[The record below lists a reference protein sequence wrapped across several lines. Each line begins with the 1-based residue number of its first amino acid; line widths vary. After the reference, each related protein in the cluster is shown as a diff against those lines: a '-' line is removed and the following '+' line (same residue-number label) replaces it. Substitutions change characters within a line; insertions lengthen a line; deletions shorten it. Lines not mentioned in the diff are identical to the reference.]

1 MEPSLT
7 TSKVIR
13 FGVFEADLR
22 AGELRKQGSRVKLQ
36 EKPFQLLAILLERPG
51 DVVTREELREKLW
64 PGDTFVDFDHGINI
78 AINKMRE
85 ALGDSAESPRY
96 IETLAR
102 RGYRFMGEAEVATPA
117 NAHGAATTE
126 PKFSA
131 TPAAPAD
138 ASELSSVHLPPEVE
152 GLSPAGPAFARYS
165 RARTIALLIFLLG
178 VAGYVGWRIHTP
190 PRKPESGRIMLAVL
204 PFENLS
210 GNPEQDYFSDGL
222 TEEMITQLGRLH
234 PERLGVIARTT
245 MMQYRGTHKTTREI
259 GRELGANYILEGSV
273 RRANGRVRITAQL
286 IQVSDQT
293 HLWADSYEQ
302 NLSDVLA
309 LQSEVAGA
317 IAERIQLQLT
327 PAQRERLASAPAVN
341 PAAYE
346 DYLKGRFYWNKRT
359 EEGFQKAIAQ
369 FSQAI
374 AEDPNYAPSYAGL
387 ADTYSLLGSVP
398 ANALP
403 PRVAMSKA
411 REAAAKALALD
422 ESLAEAHVSLG
433 YVKMAYEWDFPAA
446 EAEFKRAIA
455 LNPAY
460 PTAHQWYAF
469 YLTAMGRADDAETQN
484 LLAKKL
490 DPLSLSVN
498 SQIAWSYY
506 IARRYDDA
514 IAQSQK
520 LIELEPNLYTSHL
533 HLGLAYEGK
542 KLYPQAIAEF
552 EKANALSGGN
562 PIILGAL
569 GHTYAV
575 SGEKVKA
582 LELIRR
588 LESISK
594 QRYVPGLY
602 PAAIYSGLGDKDGAI
617 RWLSKAVQD
626 RSDYCLFLPL
636 EPEAENLR
644 TDPRFKQLVRQIGLA
659 QESN

>member
-7 TSKVIR
+7 TPKVIR

-22 AGELRKQGSRVKLQ
+22 AGELRREGIRVKLQ
-36 EKPFQLLAILLERPG
+36 EKPFQVLATLLERPG
-51 DVVTREELREKLW
+51 DAVTRDELREKLW

-78 AINKMRE
+78 AINKLRE

-102 RGYRFMGEAEVATPA
+102 RGYRFIGEVEPPA
-117 NAHGAATTE
+117 PSG
-126 PKFSA
+126 
-131 TPAAPAD
+131 PAAPAVTPTREESAARRPD
-138 ASELSSVHLPPEVE
+138 SPLPSRDELLPP
-152 GLSPAGPAFARYS
+152 AGTAFARHS
-165 RARTIALLIFLLG
+165 RARTIVILCALIV
-178 VAGYVGWRIHTP
+178 VAGYAGWRLHTP
-190 PRKPESGRIMLAVL
+190 RPKPSSGRVMLAVL
-204 PFENLS
+204 PFDNLS

-234 PERLGVIARTT
+234 PERMGVIARTT
-245 MMQYRGTHKTTREI
+245 MMQYRGTHKSASQI
-259 GRELGANYILEGSV
+259 GRELGADYILEGSV
-273 RRANGRVRITAQL
+273 RRSDGRVRIAAQL

-293 HLWADSYEQ
+293 HVWADSYER
-302 NLSDVLA
+302 NLSNVLE
-309 LQSEVAGA
+309 LQSDVAGA

-369 FSQAI
+369 FDQAI
-374 AEDPNYAPSYAGL
+374 AEDANYAPPYAGL

-398 ANALP
+398 ANVLE

-411 REAAAKALALD
+411 REAATRAVALD

-446 EAEFKRAIA
+446 EAEFKRAIE

-469 YLTAMGRADDAETQN
+469 YRTAIGRAEDADHEN
-484 LLAKKL
+484 MLAKKL

-514 IAQSQK
+514 VTQSRK
-520 LIELEPNLYTSHL
+520 LIDFEPNLYTSHL
-533 HLGLAYEGK
+533 YLGLAYEGQ
-542 KLYPQAIAEF
+542 KLYPQAIEEF
-552 EKANALSGGN
+552 QKANALSGGN
-562 PIILGAL
+562 PIVLGAL

-575 SGEKVKA
+575 SGNRAKA
-582 LELIRR
+582 NELIGQ
-588 LESISK
+588 LDSIAK
-594 QRYVPGLY
+594 KRYVPGLY
-602 PAAIYSGLGDKDGAI
+602 PAAIYAGLDNKDAAI
-617 RWLSKAVQD
+617 RWLTKAVED

-644 TDPRFKQLVRQIGLA
+644 SDPRFKELVRRIGLP
-659 QESN
+659 QTLD

>member
-7 TSKVIR
+7 TPKVIR

-22 AGELRKQGSRVKLQ
+22 AGELHKQGLRVKLQ

-78 AINKMRE
+78 AINKLRE

-102 RGYRFMGEAEVATPA
+102 RGYRFIGEAEVVLA
-117 NAHGAATTE
+117 NAQVSATTE
-126 PKFSA
+126 PSSSA
-131 TPAAPAD
+131 PQAGPAGAGERSS
-138 ASELSSVHLPPEVE
+138 ASLPPEVE
-152 GLSPAGPAFARYS
+152 ELHPAGPAFARYS
-165 RARTIALLIFLLG
+165 RARTIVLLCFLLI
-178 VAGYVGWRIHTP
+178 VAGYVGWRLHAP
-190 PRKPESGRIMLAVL
+190 PPKPESGRIMLAVL

-234 PERLGVIARTT
+234 PERMGVIARTT
-245 MMQYRGTHKTTREI
+245 MMQYRGTHKTASEI
-259 GRELGANYILEGSV
+259 GRELKADYILEGSV
-273 RRANGRVRITAQL
+273 RRADGRVRITAQL

-293 HLWADSYEQ
+293 HVWADSYEQ

-309 LQSEVAGA
+309 LQSDVASA

-327 PAQRERLASAPAVN
+327 PAQRERLASAPAVI

-359 EEGFQKAIAQ
+359 EEGFQKAIVQ
-369 FSQAI
+369 FNQAI
-374 AEDPNYAPSYAGL
+374 AQDPKYAPSYAGL

-398 ANALP
+398 ANALE

-422 ESLAEAHVSLG
+422 ETLAEAHVSLG
-433 YVKMAYEWDFPAA
+433 YVKMAYEWDFPSA
-446 EAEFKRAIA
+446 EAEFKRAIE

-469 YLTAMGRADDAETQN
+469 YLTAMGRATDAEREN
-484 LLAKKL
+484 LLAKQL

-514 IAQSQK
+514 ITQSQK

-533 HLGLAYEGK
+533 YLGLAYEGK

-569 GHTYAV
+569 GHTFAV
-575 SGEKVKA
+575 SGDKTKA

-588 LESISK
+588 LVILSK
-594 QRYVPGLY
+594 QRFVPGLY
-602 PAAIYSGLGDKDGAI
+602 PAAIYSGLDDKDGAI
-617 RWLSKAVQD
+617 RWLTKAVED

-644 TDPRFKQLVRQIGLA
+644 TDPRFKQLVRQIGLP

>member
-7 TSKVIR
+7 TPKVVR

-22 AGELRKQGSRVKLQ
+22 SGELRRQGIRVKLQ
-36 EKPFQLLAILLERPG
+36 EKPFQLLATLLERPG

-78 AINKMRE
+78 AINKLRE
-85 ALGDSAESPRY
+85 ALGDSAESPRL

-102 RGYRFMGEAEVATPA
+102 RGYRFMGEVEPVISSIPPPPAVTRTSEDAPAQGPAADSQATPLPS
-117 NAHGAATTE
+117 GVE
-126 PKFSA
+126 S
-131 TPAAPAD
+131 
-138 ASELSSVHLPPEVE
+138 LPP
-152 GLSPAGPAFARYS
+152 AGAAFARYS
-165 RARTIALLIFLLG
+165 RAKTIALLLFAIA
-178 VAGYVGWRIHTP
+178 VAGYLGWRLHTP
-190 PRKPESGRIMLAVL
+190 RVKPSSGRVMLAVL

-210 GNPEQDYFSDGL
+210 GNTEQDYFSDGL
-222 TEEMITQLGRLH
+222 TEEMITQLGGLH

-245 MMQYRGTHKTTREI
+245 MMQYRGTHKTANQI
-259 GRELGANYILEGSV
+259 GRELGADYILEGSV
-273 RRANGRVRITAQL
+273 RRSDGRVRIAAQL

-293 HLWADSYEQ
+293 HVWADSYER
-302 NLSDVLA
+302 NLSNVLE
-309 LQSEVAGA
+309 LQSDVAGA

-327 PAQRERLASAPAVN
+327 PAQRQRLASAPAVN

-346 DYLKGRFYWNKRT
+346 DYLKGRFYWNERT
-359 EEGFQKAIAQ
+359 GEGFQKAIAQ
-369 FSQAI
+369 FDQAI
-374 AEDPNYAPSYAGL
+374 AKDANYAPPYAGL
-387 ADTYSLLGSVP
+387 ADTYNLLGSVP
-398 ANALP
+398 ANVLE

-446 EAEFKRAIA
+446 EAEFERAIE

-469 YLTAMGRADDAETQN
+469 YLTAMGRADDADREN
-484 LLAKKL
+484 MLAKKL

-506 IARRYDDA
+506 IARRYGDA
-514 IAQSQK
+514 VTQSQK
-520 LIELEPNLYTSHL
+520 LIDLEPNLYTSHL
-533 HLGLAYEGK
+533 YLGLAYEGQ

-552 EKANALSGGN
+552 QKANALSGGN

-575 SGEKVKA
+575 SGNRAKA
-582 LELIRR
+582 NELIAQ
-588 LESISK
+588 LESIAK
-594 QRYVPGLY
+594 KRYVPGLY
-602 PAAIYSGLGDKDGAI
+602 PAAIYSGLDDKAAAI
-617 RWLSKAVQD
+617 RWLTKAVED

-644 TDPRFKQLVRQIGLA
+644 SDPRFKELVRRIGLP
-659 QESN
+659 QSSN

>member
-7 TSKVIR
+7 TPKVIR

-22 AGELRKQGSRVKLQ
+22 AGELRREGIRVKLQ
-36 EKPFQLLAILLERPG
+36 EKPFQVLATLLERPG
-51 DVVTREELREKLW
+51 DAVTRDELREKLW

-78 AINKMRE
+78 AINKLRE

-102 RGYRFMGEAEVATPA
+102 RGYRFIGEVEPPA
-117 NAHGAATTE
+117 PSG
-126 PKFSA
+126 
-131 TPAAPAD
+131 PAAPAVTPTREESAARRPD
-138 ASELSSVHLPPEVE
+138 SPLPSRDELLPP
-152 GLSPAGPAFARYS
+152 AGTAFARHS
-165 RARTIALLIFLLG
+165 RARTIVILCALIV
-178 VAGYVGWRIHTP
+178 VAGYAGWRLHTP
-190 PRKPESGRIMLAVL
+190 RPKPSSGRVMLAVL
-204 PFENLS
+204 PFDNLS

-234 PERLGVIARTT
+234 PERMGVIARTT
-245 MMQYRGTHKTTREI
+245 MMQYRGTHKSASQI
-259 GRELGANYILEGSV
+259 GRELGADYILEGSV
-273 RRANGRVRITAQL
+273 RRSDGRVRIAAQL

-293 HLWADSYEQ
+293 HVWADSYER
-302 NLSDVLA
+302 NLSNVLE
-309 LQSEVAGA
+309 LQSDVAGA

-369 FSQAI
+369 FNQAI
-374 AEDPNYAPSYAGL
+374 AEDANYAPPYAGL

-398 ANALP
+398 ANVLE

-411 REAAAKALALD
+411 REAATRAVALD

-446 EAEFKRAIA
+446 EAEFKRAIE

-469 YLTAMGRADDAETQN
+469 YLTAIGRAEDADHEN
-484 LLAKKL
+484 MLAKKL

-514 IAQSQK
+514 VTQSRK
-520 LIELEPNLYTSHL
+520 LIDLEPNLYTSHL
-533 HLGLAYEGK
+533 YLGLAYEGQ
-542 KLYPQAIAEF
+542 KLYPQAIEEF
-552 EKANALSGGN
+552 QKANALSGGN
-562 PIILGAL
+562 PIVLGAL

-575 SGEKVKA
+575 SGNRAKA
-582 LELIRR
+582 NELIGQ
-588 LESISK
+588 LDSIAK
-594 QRYVPGLY
+594 KRYVPGLY
-602 PAAIYSGLGDKDGAI
+602 PAAIYAGLDNKDAAI
-617 RWLSKAVQD
+617 RWLTKAVED

-644 TDPRFKQLVRQIGLA
+644 SDPRFKELVRRIGLP
-659 QESN
+659 QTLD